1 MKKNIIKTII
11 IVGACATSATISN
24 NIAQEIAASSFEAG
38 KIAKYN
44 EITQRAEDIN
54 QYGEGYFTSQ
64 DVEEILEGYYDD
76 EESL

>member
-11 IVGACATSATISN
+11 IVGACATSYTISN
-24 NIAQEIAASSFEAG
+24 NIAQEIAESSFAAG
-38 KIAKYN
+38 KEAKYN
-44 EITQRAEDIN
+44 EIRKRAEDIN

-76 EESL
+76 EEGL